1 MSDTLAALLPVF
13 LLIVTGFVLR
23 RSLLSEESHWTGIGQ
38 LVYFVMLPALLIDT
52 LARADF
58 ARLPVGSI
66 GGALLAA
73 IAAMAAICLALRR
86 PLASRLQIDGAAFTS
101 LFQGATRWNA
111 FVALAIAAGLFGNHG
126 VALVSVAM
134 LAMIPVLNVLNVWV
148 LARYAAA
155 KRPDWRTVVVAL
167 IRNPLI
173 WSCAAGIALNRIEI
187 AIPPPVHVFAE
198 ALGRSSLALALLMV
212 GAGLRLTSLLQP
224 SPAALL
230 ASVLKLVV
238 LPALAIGAGHLM
250 GLNAAGLGVVAITS
264 SVPTAPVAYV
274 LARQMGGDAEL
285 LAQILTMQTVLAALT
300 IPIMISLAL

>member
-230 ASVLKLVV
+230 ASALKLVV

-250 GLNAAGLGVVAITS
+250 GLSATGLGVVAISS
-264 SVPTAPVAYV
+264 SVPSAPAGYV